1 MKNHHNTQEV
11 KLPRQEVWRGLG
23 RHFPDDRECIASFVA
38 LEAAEVI
45 EGIKPGNLV
54 SIGGRPQRCGRNLS
68 GLWRRYGGE
77 LLAESGLAAEV
88 LAEEDGMILLYFYR
102 PAALDRLLERR
113 SVRVILEK
121 AGYPRPARAGEL
133 FDELRKRMKRGG
145 FPHEIGIFL
154 GYPLKDVVAFMGW
167 VAIPFACQGPWKIYG
182 NPLESLQLAFRF
194 RECRCRMASRLASC
208 GTPLDCLRR
217 AA

>member
-1 MKNHHNTQEV
+1 MKKHFTQED
-11 KLPRQEVWRGLG
+11 KLPRHEVWRGLG
-23 RHFPDDRECIASFVA
+23 RHFPDDRECIASFLA

-45 EGIKPGNLV
+45 EGIKPGNLI
-54 SIGGRPQRCGRNLS
+54 SISGRPQWCGRNLS

-77 LLAESGLAAEV
+77 LLAESGLAAEA
-88 LAEEDGMILLYFYR
+88 LAEEEGTILLYIYR
-102 PAALDRLLERR
+102 PEALDGLLERR
-113 SVRVILEK
+113 SVKVILEK
-121 AGYPRPARAGEL
+121 AGYPGPARTGEL
-133 FDELRKRMKRGG
+133 FNELRKRMKGGG

-182 NPLESLQLAFRF
+182 NPHESLDLALRF
-194 RECRCRMASRLASC
+194 RECRCRMANRLVSC
-208 GTPLDCLRR
+208 CSPLECLRG

>member
-1 MKNHHNTQEV
+1 MKKDFTQED
-11 KLPRQEVWRGLG
+11 KLPRHEVWRGLR
-23 RHFPDDRECIASFVA
+23 RHFSDDRECIASFLA

-54 SIGGRPQRCGRNLS
+54 SISGRPQRCGRNLS

-88 LAEEDGMILLYFYR
+88 LAEEEETILLYFYR
-102 PAALDRLLERR
+102 PAALDRLLDRR

-121 AGYPRPARAGEL
+121 AGYPRPVRADEL
-133 FDELRKRMKRGG
+133 FDELRKRMKGGG

-182 NPLESLQLAFRF
+182 DPNDSLDLALRF
-194 RECRCRMASRLASC
+194 RESRCRMAHRLVSC
-208 GTPLDCLRR
+208 RSPLECLRS